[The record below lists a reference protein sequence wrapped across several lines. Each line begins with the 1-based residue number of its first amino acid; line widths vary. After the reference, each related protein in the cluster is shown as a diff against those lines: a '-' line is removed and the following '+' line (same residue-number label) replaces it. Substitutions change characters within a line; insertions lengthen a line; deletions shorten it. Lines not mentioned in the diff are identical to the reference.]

1 MPTAQSSTLKTTPPL
16 QPATPLEFNP
26 LLPEFRQNPYPTYRR
41 FREADPVHWN
51 ETFGFWVC
59 TRYDD
64 IVTILRHSQAS
75 ANPRDWERFDDYVDA
90 LGGTGP
96 AGDMQSRWVLLK
108 NPPDHTRLRKLV
120 TKAFTPRV
128 VEHMRPHIQDI
139 VHDLLDA
146 VQAKGRFD
154 IIRDVAFP
162 LPVIVIAEMIGVPTQ
177 DREQFK
183 DWTAA
188 LAGSLDPVI
197 TPEIAQAADRA
208 TEALVA
214 YFTKLVAARRAHPQD
229 DLLSGLIA
237 AEEEGDKLDE
247 DELLATAILLFAAGH
262 ETTMNLIGNGMLA
275 LFRNPDQMARLKA
288 DPSLVKTAV
297 EEFLRYDGSVQ
308 ITARVALEDIE
319 VGGKTI
325 RKNQQALLLLGAANH
340 DPAQFSDPDRLDIT
354 RQENPHLTF
363 SHGIHHCLGAPL
375 ARVEA
380 QIAINTMLRRMPDIH
395 LATDA
400 LEWRA
405 MLTLRG
411 LKALSVMFEG
421 R

>member
-1 MPTAQSSTLKTTPPL
+1 MLEESQSSVPDTEK
-16 QPATPLEFNP
+16 PAHLEISLEFNP
-26 LLPEFRQNPYPTYRR
+26 LQQDFRQTPYPTYRR
-41 FREADPVHWN
+41 FHEADPVHWS
-51 ETFGFWVC
+51 EMFGFWVC

-64 IVTILRHSQAS
+64 IVTILRHSEAS
-75 ANPRDWERFDDYVDA
+75 ANPRDWERFDDYIEA

-96 AGDMQSRWVLLK
+96 AYDMQSRWMLLK

-120 TKAFTPRV
+120 AKAFTPRV
-128 VEHMRPHIQDI
+128 VENMRTHIQDI

-146 VQAKGRFD
+146 VQAKRRFD
-154 IIRDVAFP
+154 IIRDLAFP
-162 LPVIVIAEMIGVPTQ
+162 LPVIVITELIGVPTQ
-177 DREQFK
+177 DREYFK

-188 LAGSLDPVI
+188 LARSLDPVI
-197 TPEIAQAADRA
+197 TPEITQAADKA
-208 TEALVA
+208 TEDLIA
-214 YFTKLVAARRAHPQD
+214 YFTSLVAERRDSPQD

-275 LFRNPDQMARLKA
+275 LFRSPDQMAKLKA
-288 DPSLVKTAV
+288 DPSLIKTAV

-325 RKNQQALLLLGAANH
+325 RKNQQALLLLGAANR
-340 DPAQFSDPDRLDIT
+340 DPAHFSDPDRLDIT

-363 SHGIHHCLGAPL
+363 GHGIHHCLGAPL

-380 QIAINTMLRRMPDIH
+380 QIAINSILHRMPDIH
-395 LATDA
+395 PSTDQ
-400 LEWRA
+400 LEWRD

-411 LKALSVMFEG
+411 LKALPVAF
-421 R
+421 

>member
-1 MPTAQSSTLKTTPPL
+1 MPAESQSPDAATPAQPEM
-16 QPATPLEFNP
+16 PLEFNP
-26 LLPEFRQNPYPTYRR
+26 LLQEFRQNPYPIYHQ
-41 FREADPVHWN
+41 FREADPVHWS
-51 ETFGFWVC
+51 EMFGFWVC

-64 IVTILRHSQAS
+64 IVAILRHSQAS
-75 ANPRDWERFDDYVDA
+75 ANPRDWERFDDYVEA

-96 AGDMQSRWVLLK
+96 AGDMQSRWMLLK

-128 VEHMRPHIQDI
+128 VENMRTHIQDI

-146 VQAKGRFD
+146 GQAKGSFD
-154 IIRDVAFP
+154 IIQDLAFP
-162 LPVIVIAEMIGVPTQ
+162 LPVIVIAELIGVPTQ
-177 DREQFK
+177 DREYFK
-183 DWTAA
+183 DWTTA
-188 LAGSLDPVI
+188 LARSLDPVI
-197 TPEIAQAADRA
+197 TPEIVQTADKA
-208 TEALVA
+208 TEDLIA
-214 YFTKLVAARRAHPQD
+214 YFTTLVAERRDSPQA

-275 LFRNPDQMARLKA
+275 LFRNPDQMAKLQA
-288 DPSLVKTAV
+288 APALIKTAV

-319 VGGKTI
+319 IGGKTI
-325 RKNQQALLLLGAANH
+325 RKNQQALLLLGAANR
-340 DPAQFSDPDRLDIT
+340 DPAHFSDPDRLDIT

-363 SHGIHHCLGAPL
+363 GHGIHHCLGAPL

-380 QIAINTMLRRMPDIH
+380 QIAINSMLHRMPDIH
-395 LATDA
+395 LSTDQ
-400 LEWRA
+400 LEWRD

-411 LKALSVMFEG
+411 LQALPVTF
-421 R
+421 

>member
-1 MPTAQSSTLKTTPPL
+1 MLAESQSPDTATPA
-16 QPATPLEFNP
+16 QPEIPLEFNP
-26 LLPEFRQNPYPTYRR
+26 LLQEFRQNPYPIYHQ
-41 FREADPVHWN
+41 FREADPVHWS
-51 ETFGFWVC
+51 EMFGFWVC

-64 IVTILRHSQAS
+64 IVAILRHSQAS
-75 ANPRDWERFDDYVDA
+75 ANPRDWERFDDYVEA

-96 AGDMQSRWVLLK
+96 AGDMQSRWMLLK

-128 VEHMRPHIQDI
+128 VENMRPHVQDI

-146 VQAKGRFD
+146 GQAKGSFD
-154 IIRDVAFP
+154 IIQDLAFP
-162 LPVIVIAEMIGVPTQ
+162 LPVIVIAELIGVPTQ
-177 DREQFK
+177 DREYFK
-183 DWTAA
+183 DWTTA
-188 LAGSLDPVI
+188 LARSLDPVI
-197 TPEIAQAADRA
+197 TPEIVQTADKA
-208 TEALVA
+208 TEDLIA
-214 YFTKLVAARRAHPQD
+214 YFTTLVAERRDSPQA

-275 LFRNPDQMARLKA
+275 LFRNPDQMAKLQA
-288 DPSLVKTAV
+288 EPALIKTAV

-319 VGGKTI
+319 IGGKTI
-325 RKNQQALLLLGAANH
+325 RKNQQALLLLGAANR
-340 DPAQFSDPDRLDIT
+340 DPAHFSDPDRLDIT

-363 SHGIHHCLGAPL
+363 GHGIHHCLGAPL

-380 QIAINTMLRRMPDIH
+380 QIAINSILHRMPDIH
-395 LATDA
+395 LSTDQ
-400 LEWRA
+400 LEWRD

-411 LKALSVMFEG
+411 LQALPVTF
-421 R
+421 

>member
-1 MPTAQSSTLKTTPPL
+1 MPAESQSPDAATPAQPEM
-16 QPATPLEFNP
+16 PLEFNP
-26 LLPEFRQNPYPTYRR
+26 LLQEFRQNPYPIYHQ
-41 FREADPVHWN
+41 FREADPVHWS
-51 ETFGFWVC
+51 EMFGFWVC

-64 IVTILRHSQAS
+64 IVAILRHSQAS
-75 ANPRDWERFDDYVDA
+75 ANPRDWERFDDYVEA

-96 AGDMQSRWVLLK
+96 AGDMQSRWMLLK

-128 VEHMRPHIQDI
+128 VENMRPHVQDI

-146 VQAKGRFD
+146 GQAKGSFD
-154 IIRDVAFP
+154 IIQDLAFP
-162 LPVIVIAEMIGVPTQ
+162 LPVIVIAELIGVPTK
-177 DREQFK
+177 DREYFK
-183 DWTAA
+183 DWTTA
-188 LAGSLDPVI
+188 LARSLDPVI
-197 TPEIAQAADRA
+197 TPEIVQTADKA
-208 TEALVA
+208 TEDLIVYFTTLVA
-214 YFTKLVAARRAHPQD
+214 ERRDSPQA

-275 LFRNPDQMARLKA
+275 LFRNPDQMAKLQA
-288 DPSLVKTAV
+288 EPALIKTAV

-319 VGGKTI
+319 IGGKTI
-325 RKNQQALLLLGAANH
+325 RKNQQALLLLGAANR
-340 DPAQFSDPDRLDIT
+340 DPAHFSDPDRLDIT

-363 SHGIHHCLGAPL
+363 GHGIHHCLGAPL

-380 QIAINTMLRRMPDIH
+380 QIAINSILHRMPDIH
-395 LATDA
+395 LSTDQ
-400 LEWRA
+400 LEWRD

-411 LKALSVMFEG
+411 LQALPVTF
-421 R
+421 

>member
-1 MPTAQSSTLKTTPPL
+1 MLEESQSLVPDTETSAHPEI
-16 QPATPLEFNP
+16 PLEFNP
-26 LLPEFRQNPYPTYRR
+26 LQQNFRQNPYPTYRR
-41 FREADPVHWN
+41 FREADPVHWSAV
-51 ETFGFWVC
+51 FGFWAC

-64 IVTILRHSQAS
+64 IISILRHSKAS
-75 ANPRDWERFDDYVDA
+75 ANPRDWEQFDDYAEA

-96 AGDMQSRWVLLK
+96 AYDMQSRWMLLK

-128 VEHMRPHIQDI
+128 VENMQVHIQDI
-139 VHDLLDA
+139 VYDLLDA
-146 VQAKGRFD
+146 VHAKRRFD
-154 IIRDVAFP
+154 IIQDLAFP
-162 LPVIVIAEMIGVPTQ
+162 LPVIVIAELIGVPTQ
-177 DREQFK
+177 DREYFR

-188 LAGSLDPVI
+188 LARSLDPII
-197 TPEIAQAADRA
+197 TPEITQAADKA
-208 TEALVA
+208 TEDLIA
-214 YFTKLVAARRAHPQD
+214 YFTALVTERRNSPQD

-247 DELLATAILLFAAGH
+247 DELLAMTILLFAAGH

-275 LFRNPDQMARLKA
+275 LFRNPDQMAKLKA
-288 DPSLVKTAV
+288 DPSLIKTAV

-325 RKNQQALLLLGAANH
+325 RKNQQALLLLGAANR
-340 DPAQFSDPDRLDIT
+340 DPAHFSNPDRLDIT

-363 SHGIHHCLGAPL
+363 GHGIHHCLGAPL

-380 QIAINTMLRRMPDIH
+380 QIAINSMLRRMPNIQ
-395 LATDA
+395 LATDQ
-400 LEWRA
+400 LEWRD

-411 LKALSVMFEG
+411 LKALPVVL
-421 R
+421 

>member
-1 MPTAQSSTLKTTPPL
+1 M
-16 QPATPLEFNP
+16 PLEFNP
-26 LLPEFRQNPYPTYRR
+26 LLPEFRQNPYPIYHQ

-51 ETFGFWVC
+51 EMFGFWVC

-64 IVTILRHSQAS
+64 IVTILRHSKAS
-75 ANPRDWERFDDYVDA
+75 ANPRDWERFDDYVNT

-96 AGDMQSRWVLLK
+96 ASDMRSRWMLLK
-108 NPPDHTRLRKLV
+108 NPPDHTRLRKLI

-128 VEHMRPHIQDI
+128 VENMRPHIQDI
-139 VHDLLDA
+139 VNDLLD
-146 VQAKGRFD
+146 VIQEKGSFD
-154 IIRDVAFP
+154 IIQDLAFP
-162 LPVIVIAEMIGVPTQ
+162 LPVIVIAELIGVPTE

-188 LAGSLDPVI
+188 LARSLDPVI
-197 TPEIAQAADRA
+197 TPEIAQAADKA
-208 TEALVA
+208 TEELIA
-214 YFTKLVAARRAHPQD
+214 YFTQLVATRRANPQE

-275 LFRNPDQMARLKA
+275 LFRNPDQMAKLQA
-288 DPSLVKTAV
+288 EPALIKTAV

-319 VGGKTI
+319 IGGRTI
-325 RKNQQALLLLGAANH
+325 RRNQQALLLLGAANH
-340 DPAQFSDPDRLDIT
+340 DPAHFPDPDRLDIT

-363 SHGIHHCLGAPL
+363 GHGIHHCVGVPL

-380 QIAINTMLRRMPDIH
+380 QLAINSMLRRMPDIQ
-395 LATDA
+395 LAHPSTDE
-400 LEWRA
+400 LEWRD

-411 LKALSVMFEG
+411 LKALPVTF
-421 R
+421 

>member
-1 MPTAQSSTLKTTPPL
+1 MLEESQSSVPDTETSAHPEI
-16 QPATPLEFNP
+16 PLEFNP
-26 LLPEFRQNPYPTYRR
+26 LQQDFRQSPYPTYRR
-41 FREADPVHWN
+41 FREADPVHWSAM
-51 ETFGFWVC
+51 FGFWVC

-64 IVTILRHSQAS
+64 IVTILRHSKAS
-75 ANPRDWERFDDYVDA
+75 ANPRDWERFNDYVEA
-90 LGGTGP
+90 LGGIGP
-96 AGDMQSRWVLLK
+96 AYDMQSRWMLLK

-128 VEHMRPHIQDI
+128 VENMRTHIQDI

-146 VQAKGRFD
+146 VQAKRRFD
-154 IIRDVAFP
+154 MLQDLAFP
-162 LPVIVIAEMIGVPTQ
+162 LPVIVIAELIGVPTQ
-177 DREQFK
+177 DRAYFK

-188 LAGSLDPVI
+188 LARSLDPII
-197 TPEIAQAADRA
+197 TPEITQAADKA
-208 TEALVA
+208 TEDLLA
-214 YFTKLVAARRAHPQD
+214 YFTTLVAERRDSPRD

-275 LFRNPDQMARLKA
+275 LLRNPDQMTKLEA
-288 DPSLVKTAV
+288 DPSLIKTAV

-319 VGGKTI
+319 VSGKTI
-325 RKNQQALLLLGAANH
+325 RKNQQALLLLGAANR
-340 DPAQFSDPDRLDIT
+340 DPAHFSDPDRLDIT
-354 RQENPHLTF
+354 RQENPHLAF
-363 SHGIHHCLGAPL
+363 GHGIHHCLGAPL

-380 QIAINTMLRRMPDIH
+380 QIAINSVLRRMPDIR
-395 LATDA
+395 LATDQ
-400 LEWRA
+400 LEWRD

-411 LKALSVMFEG
+411 LKALPVVF
-421 R
+421 

>member
-1 MPTAQSSTLKTTPPL
+1 MPAESQSPDAATPAQPEM
-16 QPATPLEFNP
+16 PLEFNP
-26 LLPEFRQNPYPTYRR
+26 LLQEFRQNPYPIYHQ
-41 FREADPVHWN
+41 FREADPVHWS
-51 ETFGFWVC
+51 EMFGFWVC

-64 IVTILRHSQAS
+64 IVAILRHSQAS
-75 ANPRDWERFDDYVDA
+75 ANPRDWERFDDYVEA

-96 AGDMQSRWVLLK
+96 AGDMQSRWMLLK

-128 VEHMRPHIQDI
+128 VENMRTHIQDI

-146 VQAKGRFD
+146 GQAKGSFD
-154 IIRDVAFP
+154 IIQDLAFP
-162 LPVIVIAEMIGVPTQ
+162 LPVIVIAELIGVPTQ
-177 DREQFK
+177 DREYFK
-183 DWTAA
+183 DWTTA
-188 LAGSLDPVI
+188 LARSLDPVI
-197 TPEIAQAADRA
+197 TPEIVQTADKA
-208 TEALVA
+208 TEDLIA
-214 YFTKLVAARRAHPQD
+214 YFTTLVAERRDSPQA

-275 LFRNPDQMARLKA
+275 LFRNPDQMAKLQA
-288 DPSLVKTAV
+288 EPALIKTAV

-319 VGGKTI
+319 IGGKTI

-340 DPAQFSDPDRLDIT
+340 DPAHFSDPDRLDIT

-363 SHGIHHCLGAPL
+363 GHGIHHCLGAPL

-380 QIAINTMLRRMPDIH
+380 QIAINSMLHRMPDIQ
-395 LATDA
+395 LSTAE
-400 LEWRA
+400 LEWRD

-411 LKALSVMFEG
+411 LQALPVTF
-421 R
+421 

>member
-1 MPTAQSSTLKTTPPL
+1 MPAESQSPDAATPAQPEM
-16 QPATPLEFNP
+16 PLEFNP
-26 LLPEFRQNPYPTYRR
+26 LLQEFRQNPYPIYHQ
-41 FREADPVHWN
+41 FREADPVHWS
-51 ETFGFWVC
+51 EMFGFWVC

-64 IVTILRHSQAS
+64 IVAITRHSQAS
-75 ANPRDWERFDDYVDA
+75 ANPRDWERFDDYVEA

-96 AGDMQSRWVLLK
+96 AGDMQSRWMLLK

-128 VEHMRPHIQDI
+128 VENMRPHVQDI

-146 VQAKGRFD
+146 GQAKGSFD
-154 IIRDVAFP
+154 IIQDLAFP
-162 LPVIVIAEMIGVPTQ
+162 LPVIVIAELIGVPTK
-177 DREQFK
+177 DREYFK
-183 DWTAA
+183 DWTTA
-188 LAGSLDPVI
+188 LARSLDPVI
-197 TPEIAQAADRA
+197 TPEIVQTADKA
-208 TEALVA
+208 TEDLIA
-214 YFTKLVAARRAHPQD
+214 YFTTLVAERRDSPQA

-275 LFRNPDQMARLKA
+275 LFRNPDQMAKLQA
-288 DPSLVKTAV
+288 EPALIKTAV

-319 VGGKTI
+319 IGGKTI
-325 RKNQQALLLLGAANH
+325 RKNQQALLLLGAANR
-340 DPAQFSDPDRLDIT
+340 DPAHFSDPDRLDIT

-363 SHGIHHCLGAPL
+363 GHGIHHCLGAPL

-380 QIAINTMLRRMPDIH
+380 QIAINSMLHRMPDIH
-395 LATDA
+395 LSTDQ
-400 LEWRA
+400 LEWRD

-411 LKALSVMFEG
+411 LQALPVTF
-421 R
+421 

>member
-1 MPTAQSSTLKTTPPL
+1 MPEESQSFVPDTETQAHPEI
-16 QPATPLEFNP
+16 PLEFNP
-26 LLPEFRQNPYPTYRR
+26 LQQDFRQNPYPTYRR
-41 FREADPVHWN
+41 FREADPVHWSAV
-51 ETFGFWVC
+51 FGFWVC

-64 IVTILRHSQAS
+64 IVSILRHSKAS
-75 ANPRDWERFDDYVDA
+75 ANPRDWERFDDYVEA
-90 LGGTGP
+90 LGETGP
-96 AGDMQSRWVLLK
+96 AYDMQSRWMLLE

-128 VEHMRPHIQDI
+128 VENMRAHIQDI
-139 VHDLLDA
+139 VHDLLDT
-146 VQAKGRFD
+146 VHAKRRFN
-154 IIRDVAFP
+154 IIQDVAFP
-162 LPVIVIAEMIGVPTQ
+162 LPVIVIAELIGVPTQ
-177 DREQFK
+177 DREYFK

-188 LAGSLDPVI
+188 LARSLDPIV
-197 TPEIAQAADRA
+197 TPEIIQAADKA
-208 TEALVA
+208 TEDLIAYFATLVA
-214 YFTKLVAARRAHPQD
+214 ERRDSPQN

-247 DELLATAILLFAAGH
+247 TELLATAILLFAAGH

-275 LFRNPDQMARLKA
+275 LFRNPDQMAKLKA
-288 DPSLVKTAV
+288 DPSLIKTAV

-340 DPAQFSDPDRLDIT
+340 DPAHFSDPDRLDIT

-363 SHGIHHCLGAPL
+363 GHGIHHCLGAPL

-380 QIAINTMLRRMPDIH
+380 QIAINSVLRRMPDIQ
-395 LATDA
+395 LATDQ
-400 LEWRA
+400 LEWRN

-411 LKALSVMFEG
+411 LKALPVGF
-421 R
+421 

>member
-1 MPTAQSSTLKTTPPL
+1 MLTESQSPASDATTSAQPE
-16 QPATPLEFNP
+16 TPLEFNP
-26 LLPEFRQNPYPTYRR
+26 LLHEFRQNPYPTYHR
-41 FREADPVHWN
+41 FREADSVHWS
-51 ETFGFWVC
+51 EMFGFWVC

-64 IVTILRHSQAS
+64 IVAILRHSKAS
-75 ANPRDWERFDDYVDA
+75 ANPRDWERFDDYVEA

-96 AGDMQSRWVLLK
+96 AGDMQSRWMLLK

-128 VEHMRPHIQDI
+128 VENMQTHIQDI
-139 VHDLLDA
+139 VNDLLDD
-146 VQAKGRFD
+146 VQGKNGFD
-154 IIRDVAFP
+154 IIQDLAFP
-162 LPVIVIAEMIGVPTQ
+162 LPVIVIAELIGVPTE
-177 DREQFK
+177 DREYFK

-188 LAGSLDPVI
+188 LARSLDPVI
-197 TPEIAQAADRA
+197 TPEIAQAADKA
-208 TEALVA
+208 TEDLIA
-214 YFTKLVAARRAHPQD
+214 YFTTLVAERRSNPQD

-275 LFRNPDQMARLKA
+275 LFRNPDQMAKLQA
-288 DPSLVKTAV
+288 EPVLITTAV
-297 EEFLRYDGSVQ
+297 EEFLRYEGSVQ

-319 VGGKTI
+319 IGGRTI

-340 DPAQFSDPDRLDIT
+340 DPAHFSDPDRLDIT

-363 SHGIHHCLGAPL
+363 GHGIHHCLGAPL

-380 QIAINTMLRRMPDIH
+380 QIAINSMLRRMPDIQ
-395 LATDA
+395 LATDE
-400 LEWRA
+400 LEWRD

-411 LKALSVMFEG
+411 LKALPVTF
-421 R
+421 

>member
-1 MPTAQSSTLKTTPPL
+1 MPEESQSFVPDTETQAHPEI
-16 QPATPLEFNP
+16 PLEFNP
-26 LLPEFRQNPYPTYRR
+26 LQQDFRQNPYPTYRR
-41 FREADPVHWN
+41 FREADPVHWSAV
-51 ETFGFWVC
+51 FGFWVC

-64 IVTILRHSQAS
+64 IVSILRHSKAS
-75 ANPRDWERFDDYVDA
+75 ANPRDWERFDGYVEA
-90 LGGTGP
+90 LGETGP
-96 AGDMQSRWVLLK
+96 AYNMQSRWMLLK

-128 VEHMRPHIQDI
+128 VENMRAHIQDI
-139 VHDLLDA
+139 VHGLLDT
-146 VQAKGRFD
+146 VHAKRRFD
-154 IIRDVAFP
+154 IIQDVAFP
-162 LPVIVIAEMIGVPTQ
+162 LPVIVIAELIGVPPQ
-177 DREQFK
+177 DREYFK

-188 LAGSLDPVI
+188 LARSLDPII
-197 TPEIAQAADRA
+197 TPEITQAADKA
-208 TEALVA
+208 TEDLIA
-214 YFTKLVAARRAHPQD
+214 YFTTLVAERRDSPQN

-275 LFRNPDQMARLKA
+275 LFRNPDQMAKLKA
-288 DPSLVKTAV
+288 DPSLIKTAV

-325 RKNQQALLLLGAANH
+325 RKNQQALLLLGAANR
-340 DPAQFSDPDRLDIT
+340 DPAHFSDPDRLDIT

-363 SHGIHHCLGAPL
+363 GHGIHHCLGAPL
-375 ARVEA
+375 ARVET
-380 QIAINTMLRRMPDIH
+380 QIAINSMLRRMPDIQP
-395 LATDA
+395 ATDQ
-400 LEWRA
+400 LEWRD

-411 LKALSVMFEG
+411 LKALPVVF
-421 R
+421 

>member
-1 MPTAQSSTLKTTPPL
+1 MPAESQSPDAATPAQPEM
-16 QPATPLEFNP
+16 PLEFNP
-26 LLPEFRQNPYPTYRR
+26 LLQEFRQNPYPIYHQ
-41 FREADPVHWN
+41 FREADPVHWS
-51 ETFGFWVC
+51 EMFGFWVC

-64 IVTILRHSQAS
+64 IVAILRHSQAS
-75 ANPRDWERFDDYVDA
+75 ANPRDWERFDDYVEA

-96 AGDMQSRWVLLK
+96 AGDMQSRWMLLK

-128 VEHMRPHIQDI
+128 VENMRTHIQDI

-146 VQAKGRFD
+146 GQAKGSFD
-154 IIRDVAFP
+154 IIQDLAFP
-162 LPVIVIAEMIGVPTQ
+162 LPVIVIAELIGVPTQ
-177 DREQFK
+177 DREYFK
-183 DWTAA
+183 DWTTA
-188 LAGSLDPVI
+188 LARSLDPVI
-197 TPEIAQAADRA
+197 TPEIVQTADKA
-208 TEALVA
+208 TEDLIA
-214 YFTKLVAARRAHPQD
+214 YFTTLVAERRDSPQA

-275 LFRNPDQMARLKA
+275 LFRNPDQMAKLQA
-288 DPSLVKTAV
+288 EPALIKTAV

-319 VGGKTI
+319 IGGKTI
-325 RKNQQALLLLGAANH
+325 RKNQQALLLLGAANR
-340 DPAQFSDPDRLDIT
+340 DPAHFSDPDRLDIT

-363 SHGIHHCLGAPL
+363 GHGIHHCLGAPL

-380 QIAINTMLRRMPDIH
+380 QIAINSILHRMPDIH
-395 LATDA
+395 LSTDQ
-400 LEWRA
+400 LEWRD

-411 LKALSVMFEG
+411 LQALPVTF
-421 R
+421 

>member
-1 MPTAQSSTLKTTPPL
+1 MLEESQSLVPDTETSAHPEI
-16 QPATPLEFNP
+16 PLEFNP
-26 LLPEFRQNPYPTYRR
+26 LQQNFRQNPYPTYRR
-41 FREADPVHWN
+41 FREADPVHWSAV
-51 ETFGFWVC
+51 FGFWVC

-64 IVTILRHSQAS
+64 IISILRHSKAS
-75 ANPRDWERFDDYVDA
+75 ANPRDWEQFDDYVEA

-96 AGDMQSRWVLLK
+96 AYDMQSRWMLLK

-128 VEHMRPHIQDI
+128 VENMQVHIQDI
-139 VHDLLDA
+139 VYDLLDA
-146 VQAKGRFD
+146 VHAKRRFD
-154 IIRDVAFP
+154 IIQDLAFP
-162 LPVIVIAEMIGVPTQ
+162 LPVIVIAELIGVPTQ
-177 DREQFK
+177 DREYFR

-188 LAGSLDPVI
+188 LARSLDPII
-197 TPEIAQAADRA
+197 TPEITQAADKA
-208 TEALVA
+208 TEDLIAYFTALVA
-214 YFTKLVAARRAHPQD
+214 ERRNSPQD

-247 DELLATAILLFAAGH
+247 DELLAMTILLFAAGH

-275 LFRNPDQMARLKA
+275 LFRNPDQMAKLKA
-288 DPSLVKTAV
+288 DPSLIKTAV

-325 RKNQQALLLLGAANH
+325 RKNQQALLLLGAANR
-340 DPAQFSDPDRLDIT
+340 DPAHFSNPDRLDIT

-363 SHGIHHCLGAPL
+363 GHGIHHCLGAPL

-380 QIAINTMLRRMPDIH
+380 QIAINSMLRRMPNIQ
-395 LATDA
+395 LATDQ
-400 LEWRA
+400 LEWRD

-411 LKALSVMFEG
+411 LKALPIVL
-421 R
+421 